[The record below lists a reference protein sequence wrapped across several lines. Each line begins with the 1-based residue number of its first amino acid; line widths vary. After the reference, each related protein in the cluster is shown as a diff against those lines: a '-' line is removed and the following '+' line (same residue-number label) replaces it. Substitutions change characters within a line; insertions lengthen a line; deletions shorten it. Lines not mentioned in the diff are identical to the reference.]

1 MFADLGHFTMK
12 SIQVQ
17 WPDFSFF
24 SFAGEMFHWTGLC
37 LIPCFVLQIAFT
49 ALVFPSLL
57 AAYMGQAAFLMKN
70 HTDLDAQYTFYRSI
84 PSMRPF

>member
-24 SFAGEMFHWTGLC
+24 LC
-37 LIPCFVLQIAFT
+37 TDKQTDRHQGNLTTTLQILTTQFA
-49 ALVFPSLL
+49 V
-57 AAYMGQAAFLMKN
+57 AYCKSS
-70 HTDLDAQYTFYRSI
+70 TK
-84 PSMRPF
+84 